1 MSTLAIVIFVVM
13 ALFTAW
19 FVPWYHQRDPAA
31 VIRYVPRIAASAAF
45 LGIIVLLVRLLRAYL
60 AHYRPRLS
68 FSVLLIDSGFRTHEY
83 EFE

>member
-19 FVPWYHQRDPAA
+19 FVPWYHQRDPGA

-60 AHYRPRLS
+60 AY
-68 FSVLLIDSGFRTHEY
+68 
-83 EFE
+83 

>member
-1 MSTLAIVIFVVM
+1 MHARHRYIRRDGI
-13 ALFTAW
+13 FTAW

-60 AHYRPRLS
+60 PQ
-68 FSVLLIDSGFRTHEY
+68 
-83 EFE
+83 